1 MPPPD
6 LRFRII
12 RALAAALVGLI
23 GAWLGLLLAGRLRFT
38 VGPFDVELFGRPGA
52 SITEIALPPL
62 GRIEADTHVGPLRL
76 TATVE
81 SVDPDRA
88 NEVIRD
94 RGFEALVREV
104 EARGLAAVRN
114 YALLALAIGSG
125 GAATAA
131 LLVYRWRW
139 RRTTTSAAAGAL
151 LLLAVTGLTFTTYRP
166 SAFLEPTYTGSLR
179 LAPDLLGPVRQATN
193 RIEDFRAELDRL
205 VRGSLQAYGAVAA
218 PGPSE
223 DAVTVLHISD
233 VHASPLGMDFAQ
245 RLAAS
250 FAVDMV
256 LDTGDI
262 TSFGTPLEQSIL
274 SRIPG
279 FGVPYVFVRGNHD
292 TIEVGTRVETL
303 ENAEV
308 LENES
313 VTIAGVTIHGAAHPL
328 FTPDPEFDLSDDEI
342 ADAVAEAGEPLAER
356 LAGLP
361 EPPDILAV
369 HDDRMAEPS
378 AGLVPLV
385 VSGHFH
391 RFGAVQ
397 HEGTLF
403 LRTASTGG
411 GGLDTFT
418 ADEDFPLA
426 AEVLYLEG
434 SPSRLVAV
442 DRVTLDPESRHLV
455 VDRQLASSMAKPLPE
470 PTPSPV

>member
-1 MPPPD
+1 M
-6 LRFRII
+6 
-12 RALAAALVGLI
+12 VGLI

-38 VGPFDVELFGRPGA
+38 LGAFEVELFGRPGA
-52 SITEIALPPL
+52 GITEIALPPL
-62 GRIEADTHVGPLRL
+62 GRIEADTHAGPLRM
-76 TATVE
+76 TATLE
-81 SVDPDRA
+81 RVDA
-88 NEVIRD
+88 ELASEVIQD
-94 RGFEALVREV
+94 RGFGPLVREV
-104 EARGLAAVRN
+104 ETRGLAALRN
-114 YALLALAIGSG
+114 YALLALAIGAG
-125 GAATAA
+125 GAVATA
-131 LLVYRWRW
+131 LLVYRRRW
-139 RRTTTSAAAGAL
+139 RKMAQSAAAGTL
-151 LLLAVTGLTFTTYRP
+151 LLVAVTGLAFTTYRP

-179 LAPDLLGPVRQATN
+179 LASDLLGPVRQATD
-193 RIEDFRAELDRL
+193 RIEDFRAELARL

-245 RLAAS
+245 RLAES
-250 FAVDMV
+250 FSVETV
-256 LDTGDI
+256 VDTGDI

-279 FGVPYVFVRGNHD
+279 FKVPYVFVRGNHD
-292 TIEVGTRVETL
+292 TIEVATRIENL
-303 ENAEV
+303 ENGEV

-313 VTIAGVTIHGAAHPL
+313 VTIEGVTIHGAAHPL
-328 FTPDPEFDLSDDEI
+328 FTPDPEFDLSADEI

-385 VSGHFH
+385 IAGHFH
-391 RFGAVQ
+391 RFGADQ
-397 HEGTLF
+397 HDGTLF
-403 LRTASTGG
+403 LQTASAGG
-411 GGLDTFT
+411 GGLETFT
-418 ADEDFPLA
+418 AEESVPLA

-434 SPSRLVAV
+434 TPPRLVAV
-442 DRVTLDPESRHLV
+442 DRVTLDPEDRQLV
-455 VDRQLASSMAKPLPE
+455 VDRLLASSIGEPLPM